1 MFWYGVGGR
10 GSKNEQLAI
19 DKDQDRGRKKKGL
32 LHFGIFPHRCLRSTH
47 LAPFLGMSRMEE
59 SAVFLFVGD
68 LISAHRYL
76 SRGFYMPCEI
86 VPCVLNGVLNGL
98 MYLHHEGLVHM
109 ELSLDTIMVS
119 GCAWAREFSSLRS
132 LDRLGR
138 PGDMMDDSA
147 EILFQSF
154 LQKTIVSCS
163 AIDTDV
169 HSCALSIT
177 ISFIGQMHFFVVTV
191 VVAFFFCFFVALI

>member
-1 MFWYGVGGR
+1 
-10 GSKNEQLAI
+10 
-19 DKDQDRGRKKKGL
+19 
-32 LHFGIFPHRCLRSTH
+32 
-47 LAPFLGMSRMEE
+47 MEE

-68 LISAHRYL
+68 LMSVHRYL
-76 SRGFYMPCEI
+76 SRGFHEPRDS
-86 VPCVLNGVLNGL
+86 VPHVLNGVLNGL
-98 MYLHHEGLVHM
+98 MYLNHEGLVHM

-169 HSCALSIT
+169 HSCALSFT
-177 ISFIGQMHFFVVTV
+177 ISFIGQMHRFVVTV
-191 VVAFFFCFFVALI
+191 VVAFFFCFSVSSSASSSP